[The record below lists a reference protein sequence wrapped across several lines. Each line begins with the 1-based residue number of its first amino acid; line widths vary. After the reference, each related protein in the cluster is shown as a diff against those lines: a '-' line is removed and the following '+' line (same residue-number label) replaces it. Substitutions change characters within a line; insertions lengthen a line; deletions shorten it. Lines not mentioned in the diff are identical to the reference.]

1 MATRQ
6 EQDNLVSWPF
16 SCLLDIWHLNEK
28 RGPPKSLSCCPHIS
42 HPQAQSL
49 THILIWCCSW
59 CGYWHLHP
67 YYNIHVYG
75 ECMHYYLLSNEDIHA
90 MNDDDEDDISL
101 LLRWSICQVLILS
114 YPWLTSPMPLIAV
127 PFCLL
132 VLEGHTYTMKEK
144 DDDLLILQIIGSGP
158 TYLIWHQIWG
168 KKAGATRIGGAVD
181 YQSFWWNFDHTL
193 SNGLLGC
200 VHSKPW
206 PLISGSRD
214 GTCNLRVSILRHA
227 FPKPMH
233 KVSHY
238 QQTSVDK
245 SFPVFYGSQADPVN
259 YEKWK
264 KNKK

>member
-90 MNDDDEDDISL
+90 VNDDDEDDISL
-101 LLRWSICQVLILS
+101 LLRWSICQVLILFLS
-114 YPWLTSPMPLIAV
+114 LIDQSHAFDCSTFLSSSAWRPYLYYEGKRWWPV
-127 PFCLL
+127 DPSNHRIWTHIFNLAPNLGKKGRSDPNRWCSGLPILL
-132 VLEGHTYTMKEK
+132 VEFWSYTE
-144 DDDLLILQIIGSGP
+144 QWP
-158 TYLIWHQIWG
+158 TWMCPFKTVAPHQW
-168 KKAGATRIGGAVD
+168 
-181 YQSFWWNFDHTL
+181 L
-193 SNGLLGC
+193 
-200 VHSKPW
+200 
-206 PLISGSRD
+206 
-214 GTCNLRVSILRHA
+214 
-227 FPKPMH
+227 
-233 KVSHY
+233 
-238 QQTSVDK
+238 
-245 SFPVFYGSQADPVN
+245 
-259 YEKWK
+259 
-264 KNKK
+264 